1 MCFRNGPLGF
11 GSPQLVNPPTPW
23 PTPIPGVDD
32 DELLREMFSRVLPEA
47 GCQVDTAGD
56 GRNVMEHLKTFPV
69 DILIT
74 DLVMPNSEGL
84 GIIRAI
90 RKAGLTLPILAISGH
105 DIGHI
110 GSKFFLETATIF
122 GATRTLRKPFST
134 GEFLG
139 AVRSVE
145 AHRQSPGQ

>member
-1 MCFRNGPLGF
+1 MKP
-11 GSPQLVNPPTPW
+11 NPPRSTR
-23 PTPIPGVDD
+23 ILLVDD
-32 DELLREMFSRVLPEA
+32 DEPLRDTCALVLREA
-47 GCQVDTAGD
+47 GYHVDTAGD

-84 GIIRAI
+84 ETIRAI
-90 RKAGLTLPILAISGH
+90 RKAGGTLPILAISGH

-110 GSKFFLETATIF
+110 GSEFFLETATIF

-139 AVRSVE
+139 AVRSLE
-145 AHRQSPGQ
+145 AHRKSPGQ